1 MSSASSSSK
10 DPQLTIYTGLATVDK
25 SCRYLGAYPQVVKKI
40 DQATEGAKADRLGI
54 FEFGDV
60 SED

>member
-1 MSSASSSSK
+1 M

>member
-1 MSSASSSSK
+1 MVSK
-10 DPQLTIYTGLATVDK
+10 NCIHQLTAGLATLDK
-25 SCRYLGAYPQVVKKI
+25 SCRYIAAYPQVVKKI
-40 DQATEGAKADRLGI
+40 DQACEGAKADRLGI